1 MHALQ
6 GRYCSHNWG
15 CGPNFAYLGWKHA
28 LQTTGAQS
36 RLSHY
41 QESSLNRTKTV
52 SEYRFVSNFECEMST
67 RIFCTKYSV
76 WPNL

>member
-1 MHALQ
+1 MHIYSHSKEQGSIYNGGVPMHALQ

-36 RLSHY
+36 RL
-41 QESSLNRTKTV
+41 
-52 SEYRFVSNFECEMST
+52 
-67 RIFCTKYSV
+67 
-76 WPNL
+76 